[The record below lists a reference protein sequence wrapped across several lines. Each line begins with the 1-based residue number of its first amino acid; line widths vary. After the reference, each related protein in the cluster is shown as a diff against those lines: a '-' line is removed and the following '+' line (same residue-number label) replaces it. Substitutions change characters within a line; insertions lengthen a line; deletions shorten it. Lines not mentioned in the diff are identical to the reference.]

1 MIKVEN
7 DYEPVFNEQQRF
19 HSHVYENQ
27 LELLHNYYTRAISKN
42 IPAVQEVNKINT
54 LIKPEKEQ
62 VQCSITNHIYQNL
75 QKELPKEKIWTIPF
89 LLESPERKKNFNHQ
103 ILK

>member
-7 DYEPVFNEQQRF
+7 DYEPVFNEQHF

-27 LELLHNYYTRAISKN
+27 LELLHNYYTRPISKN

-62 VQCSITNHIYQNL
+62 VQCSNTNHIYQNL

-89 LLESPERKKNFNHQ
+89 LLESPKK
-103 ILK
+103 K